1 MSEYNLT
8 FNKIIENFDSFE
20 LGTIIENEN
29 GQRYKLTK
37 TDNDNRKFSRINR
50 GLRFMTYDN
59 MNKMFRII
67 EEQQDINIQS
77 IEEIP
82 KILFLG
88 TEKND
93 LMKVLNDIID
103 NQNLQ
108 LQAVKQLDKKM
119 EEKNNGIK

>member
-1 MSEYNLT
+1 MKGYELMKLVNEGKLSLEQKVSSISPDYKNCTIYFVLKDIAFKIMNL
-8 FNKIIENFDSFE
+8 DFE
-20 LGTIIENEN
+20 V
-29 GQRYKLTK
+29 
-37 TDNDNRKFSRINR
+37 
-50 GLRFMTYDN
+50 
-59 MNKMFRII
+59 I
-67 EEQQDINIQS
+67 EEQQDIDIQS

>member
-1 MSEYNLT
+1 MSKYNLT
-8 FNKIIENFDSFE
+8 FNEIIENFDSFK

-67 EEQQDINIQS
+67 EEQQDIDIQS